1 MGCSIIS
8 TQTPLGFRVRD
19 SAELWRDK
27 SLLLTFERTATYSNN
42 QLNWGGRALAIIL
55 SFCHREVLLQH
66 TAGGD
71 KTGRD
76 GGLSAPRFLTWAYD
90 LLILKLW

>member
-42 QLNWGGRALAIIL
+42 QLNWG
-55 SFCHREVLLQH
+55 
-66 TAGGD
+66 AGGVAC
-71 KTGRD
+71 TGYNIE
-76 GGLSAPRFLTWAYD
+76 LATEKCSSNI
-90 LLILKLW
+90 LLEEIRPEGMEA

>member
-42 QLNWGGRALAIIL
+42 QLNWG
-55 SFCHREVLLQH
+55 
-66 TAGGD
+66 AGGGGGC
-71 KTGRD
+71 TGYNIELLPQR
-76 GGLSAPRFLTWAYD
+76 SAPPTYCWRR
-90 LLILKLW
+90 